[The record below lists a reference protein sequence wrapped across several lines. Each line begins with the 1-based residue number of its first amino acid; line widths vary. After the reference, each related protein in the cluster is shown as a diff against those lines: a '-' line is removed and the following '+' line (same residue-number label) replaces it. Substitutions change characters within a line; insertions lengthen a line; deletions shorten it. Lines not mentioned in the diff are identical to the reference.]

1 MLYLICSDIHGSK
14 VAANLVATL
23 DFKYNFKKIIILGDV
38 NYSGA
43 RNIPPVD
50 YYPIDVCASLKPFG
64 KKLVI
69 IRGNCDSRVDEM
81 VLGLKFRNKNKIK
94 LGHHTAYLTHGDLFN
109 SEDFLLKSGDFYLYG
124 HTHVYVMEEVDGH
137 YILNPGSM
145 SLPKVHTEKTYM
157 IYDSRKEIVNLCN
170 LEGKVIKTLYIK

>member
-1 MLYLICSDIHGSK
+1 MFYLICSDIHGSK

-23 DFKYNFKKIIILGDV
+23 DLKYNFKKIVLLGDI

-50 YYPIDVCASLKPFG
+50 YSPIDVCAALKPLK

-81 VLGLKFRNKNKIK
+81 VLDVKFVDKAKIK
-94 LGHHTAYLTHGDLFN
+94 LGHHNAYLTHGDLYN
-109 SEDFLLKSGDFYLYG
+109 SDDFHLLPGDFYFYG
-124 HTHVYVMEEVDGH
+124 HTHIYVTNEIDGF
-137 YILNPGSM
+137 YIMNPGSM
-145 SLPKVHTEKTYM
+145 SLPKVYEEKTYM
-157 IYDSRKEIVNLCN
+157 IYDSGKEIVNLCN
-170 LEGKVIKTLYIK
+170 LEGKIIKTLYIK